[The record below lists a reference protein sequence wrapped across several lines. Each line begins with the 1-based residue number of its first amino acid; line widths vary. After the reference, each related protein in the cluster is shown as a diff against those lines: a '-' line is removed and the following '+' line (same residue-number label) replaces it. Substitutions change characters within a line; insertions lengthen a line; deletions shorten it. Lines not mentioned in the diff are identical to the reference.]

1 MTKRKSSRC
10 ERRCLQALGS
20 EHSVLTAAHL
30 AWQAALHLL
39 LQPSAPPRCPE
50 DISPRTP
57 PFLIPLNDTAGLQM
71 TSSRL
76 SHHQVLTVPLE
87 SVEGPQHLSSGFSQL
102 PPLCLHPALTLAFMK
117 PDMDHICSCSKTFHS
132 SLVPSEVPEPWS
144 AIPGFLLWPQVPFP
158 LCSHLGFQR
167 PSMMHIWPYTMSLAS
182 LLLL

>member
-20 EHSVLTAAHL
+20 EHSVLTAPHL
-30 AWQAALHLL
+30 AWQAVLHLL
-39 LQPSAPPRCPE
+39 LQPSALPRCPE

-57 PFLIPLNDTAGLQM
+57 PFPIPLNDTAGLQM

-76 SHHQVLTVPLE
+76 SHHQVLTDGASTVPLE

-117 PDMDHICSCSKTFHS
+117 PDMDHICSCCKTFHS
-132 SLVPSEVPEPWS
+132 SLVPSEVP
-144 AIPGFLLWPQVPFP
+144 
-158 LCSHLGFQR
+158 
-167 PSMMHIWPYTMSLAS
+167 
-182 LLLL
+182 